1 MALNTNKG
9 SELLS
14 YIINQDPVLS
24 AEIDLPVQGEK
35 IAPIGEIIVNNERYK
50 NAFINAL
57 NLIAVTLITQNDWE
71 NPWEEFTEQGK
82 INFGQSVR
90 EMIVDLVKAQDYNSY
105 KDNATH
111 FLQHEIPDVYNYIY
125 DINFQKFYKVTV
137 NDSEIAMAFTEELGL
152 YNLISSI
159 YSRLYE
165 SYKYD
170 KYQVDKYQLIRRILD
185 GTVTSVVIPN
195 FNSASTRDIVAFMKG
210 VSNKMSFRSP
220 NYNPAGLRIGT
231 APNRQRTILN
241 CVFDGKVTTDVLATS
256 YFRNDAEM
264 KTKLALIDAFDDLD
278 EARLSELLGNS
289 YIALTDGD
297 KTKLG
302 NVVGM
307 IIADD
312 FFKDFYY
319 SMSANNTGAGTTKE
333 TDFYNPETLDNTRW
347 LHVWRIFATSPFA
360 NAVVFTATSNDVT
373 EVDVD
378 PSSATVSVGQ
388 NVQFNA
394 DVNTS
399 GIANKSVQWT
409 VDKDSADNG
418 VTIDVNGLLKV
429 PSSYEKGTQGIYTL
443 TISTALATD
452 EFIKI
457 DGIKYT
463 AVAAD
468 NTATKQ
474 ATAIKALLDANT
486 TFASKYTTTAAT
498 GVLTFTE
505 KAGSYGVGKPSID
518 DSDLSGGTGVV
529 AEAVTTQGVEGA
541 TGSITVTATSIYKS
555 SVSDTAT
562 VTVA

>member
-24 AEIDLPVQGEK
+24 AEIDLPVQGES
-35 IAPIGEIIVNNERYK
+35 IQPIGQIIVDNTRYK
-50 NAFINAL
+50 NAFINAI
-57 NLIAVTLITQNDWE
+57 NVIAVTLITNNDWE

-90 EMIVDLVKAQDYNSY
+90 EMIVDLVKGQDYNTY

-125 DINFQKFYKVTV
+125 NINFQKFYKTTV
-137 NDSEIAMAFTEELGL
+137 NDSEIAMAFTNEEGL
-152 YNLISSI
+152 YNLISNI

-170 KYQVDKYQLIRRILD
+170 KFLVDKYQFIRRILD
-185 GTVTSVVIPN
+185 GSITTVTIPN
-195 FNSASTRDIVAFMKG
+195 FVSATTRDIVAFMKG

-220 NYNPAGLRIGT
+220 NYNPAGLRIAT
-231 APNRQRTILN
+231 KPENQRTILN
-241 CVFDGKVTTDVLATS
+241 CEFDGKVTTDVLATS

-264 KTKLALIDAFDDLD
+264 KTKLALIDSFSDLD
-278 EARLSELLGNS
+278 EIRLSELLGS
-289 YIALTDGD
+289 EYIALTDGD
-297 KTKLG
+297 KTKLAT
-302 NVVGM
+302 VVGG
-307 IIADD
+307 IISDE
-312 FFKDFYY
+312 FFKDYYY
-319 SMSANNTGAGTTKE
+319 SMSARDTSAGATKTTE
-333 TDFYNPETLDNTRW
+333 FYNPETLDNTMW

-360 NAVVFTATSNDVT
+360 NAVIFTSGANDVSA
-373 EVDVD
+373 VDVD

-388 NVQFNA
+388 NVQFKA
-394 DVNTS
+394 VVTTS

-409 VDKDSADNG
+409 VDSDASANG
-418 VTIDVNGLLKV
+418 VEIDVNGLLKV
-429 PSSYEKGTQGIYTL
+429 PSNYTKGTQGVYTL

-452 EFIKI
+452 EFIEI

-463 AVAAD
+463 AVASD

-474 ATAIKALLDANT
+474 ATAIKTLLDANT
-486 TFASKYTTTAAT
+486 TFAGKYTTTASS

-505 KAGSYGVGKPSID
+505 KAGAYGTGKPSID

-529 AEAVTTQGVEGA
+529 AEAVTTQGVAGA